1 MQAPGYGK
9 NLVTARATPA
19 PALSIN
25 ASTSTPLAK
34 AASSAARICAEV
46 KIGEFNQPSRSFW
59 VALASESIDFDD
71 FFFFEDLLFELLL
84 LERLE
89 CERSELRPLVW
100 SMYGWYGM
108 LSLVA
113 TRVEVKRL
121 ATEERPRIPAAI
133 SSASFWR

>member
-9 NLVTARATPA
+9 NLVIARATPA

-46 KIGEFNQPSRSFW
+46 KIGEFNQPSRFFE

-71 FFFFEDLLFELLL
+71 FFFFEDLLFELFFLDREL
-84 LERLE
+84 LEL
-89 CERSELRPLVW
+89 CTLVW

-108 LSLVA
+108 VSAVA

-121 ATEERPRIPAAI
+121 ATKERPRIPAAI
-133 SSASFWR
+133 SSASF